1 VPTHKVEPFTQSIA
15 QFIRTSIL
23 FGDPSVKLSDETPL
37 LTIIDS
43 LGLMHLVAFLEEQFD
58 IRIEDG
64 DVTPDNFG
72 TLASLGAL
80 VAKSA
85 GGST

>member
-1 VPTHKVEPFTQSIA
+1 VPTYKAEPFTQSIA

-23 FGDPSVKLSDETPL
+23 FGDPSVKLSNETPL
-37 LTIIDS
+37 LTILDS
-43 LGLMHLVAFLEEQFD
+43 VGLMHLVTFLEEQFD
-58 IRIEDG
+58 IRIDDG

-72 TLASLGAL
+72 TLASVSAL